1 MPAQDWL
8 TLRSS
13 ESTLSWLAE
22 GGLDEGTPSIGVYA
36 AGCDKKSLVSPP
48 EERLTKLSSL
58 G

>member
-1 MPAQDWL
+1 L
-8 TLRSS
+8 
-13 ESTLSWLAE
+13 
-22 GGLDEGTPSIGVYA
+22 LDEGTPSIGEYA